1 MTSLP
6 FEEGSNIRFYV
17 VVLKSMTR
25 GDGGQKYFLMCDDQY
40 TFKGYAFGDLGL
52 PWLSIFNT
60 I

>member
-25 GDGGQKYFLMCDDQY
+25 GDGGQK
-40 TFKGYAFGDLGL
+40 
-52 PWLSIFNT
+52 
-60 I
+60 